1 MAIGSLPT
9 SLTINGKPYEIR
21 SDFRVGLNIIQAF
34 TDPELS
40 KSEKIEVLLICLYK
54 DYIETKQIN

>member
-1 MAIGSLPT
+1 MTIGSLPT

-40 KSEKIEVLLICLYK
+40 KSEKIEVLLIC
-54 DYIETKQIN
+54 